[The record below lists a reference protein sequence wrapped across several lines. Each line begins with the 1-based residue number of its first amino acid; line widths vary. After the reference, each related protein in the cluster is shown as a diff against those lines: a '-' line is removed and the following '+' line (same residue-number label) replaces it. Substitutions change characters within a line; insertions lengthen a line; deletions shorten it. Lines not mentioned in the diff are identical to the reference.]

1 MKRAAATATVSPHR
15 CKRAPEGVCIND
27 QTLEGECRSALASM
41 RKKVRHLHG
50 KIRSDAAN
58 DYTLRFVTLWCRV
71 PPGDRIQLLAIGYQT
86 T

>member
-1 MKRAAATATVSPHR
+1 MKRAAATALVSPHR

-41 RKKVRHLHG
+41 RKKCGTLTG
-50 KIRSDAAN
+50 KDPVPPMTTRCIYS
-58 DYTLRFVTLWCRV
+58 LWCRV
-71 PPGDRIQLLAIGYQT
+71 PPGDRIQLRAIGYQT